1 MTVTR
6 AKCGRVVMEA
16 EEPAMTSFSV
26 ASSAIP
32 SETQIHGRWSAAIQ
46 PAGTVPEQIR
56 VLICDN
62 LSLVRSGLRLLLHA
76 EADIHVVEE
85 ATGAAEAVRG
95 ARMEKPDVVLLGLFI
110 TGISALEV
118 IPQIRAAAPNTKVLI
133 LSMHDDPSDVRE
145 AFARGANGYIPK
157 DDAVADLVTAVRQV
171 ASGHRYVHH
180 GLGARLASSEAAANA
195 RDPGL
200 LSHREQ
206 EVLRLLALG
215 NTNKEIAETLHISVR
230 TSETHRAHIM
240 QKLHLAN
247 RAELVATQFRPG

>member
-1 MTVTR
+1 
-6 AKCGRVVMEA
+6 
-16 EEPAMTSFSV
+16 MTSF
-26 ASSAIP
+26 AMSSKTIP
-32 SETQIHGRWSAAIQ
+32 FETQIHGPLEHRAIQ
-46 PAGTVPEQIR
+46 PAEAVPGQIR

-62 LSLVRSGLRLLLHA
+62 LSLVRSGLRLLLDA
-76 EADIHVVEE
+76 ETDIHVVEE
-85 ATGAAEAVRG
+85 ATGAAEAVRS

-145 AFARGANGYIPK
+145 AFASGANGYMPT
-157 DDAVADLVTAVRQV
+157 DVAVADLVAVVRKLAAGQ
-171 ASGHRYVHH
+171 RYVHH
-180 GLGARLASSEAAANA
+180 ALGARLASSDAAANA
-195 RDPGL
+195 RDSGL

-215 NTNKEIAETLHISVR
+215 NTNKEIAKMLHISVR

-240 QKLHLAN
+240 QKLQLAN
-247 RAELVATQFRPG
+247 RAELVATQFRPALGGVEGAN